1 MQRYYFYL
9 AYKLWLTIF
18 LLKIKSPDF
27 GGEIVRTDGKT
38 FRAAQIFLSG
48 WKDILLCSCG
58 HTFGSNPKGFE
69 LLRTYL
75 AMFEWTYTEMV
86 V

>member
-48 WKDILLCSCG
+48 
-58 HTFGSNPKGFE
+58 
-69 LLRTYL
+69 
-75 AMFEWTYTEMV
+75 
-86 V
+86 